1 MFSRRN
7 TAERTA
13 AQAWDYLSDA
23 MAAAAEGASTKAS
36 LASAKAS
43 KLSDEAG
50 AKLSSVSDEA
60 WARANLAA
68 SALAGRRPGLPWA
81 VIIGASLIGVAL
93 GWAAS
98 STARA
103 AIERR
108 AENEELEL
116 AETAVPSHQPT
127 KADIPVID
135 R

>member
-13 AQAWDYLSDA
+13 TQAWDYLSDA
-23 MAAAAEGASTKAS
+23 MAAAAEGAGSKAV
-36 LASAKAS
+36 
-43 KLSDEAG
+43 KLTDEAG
-50 AKLSSVSDEA
+50 SKITSVSDEA

-68 SALAGRRPGLPWA
+68 RALAGRRPGLPWA
-81 VIIGASLIGVAL
+81 VIIGASLLGVAL

-103 AIERR
+103 ATERR

-116 AETAVPSHQPT
+116 AETAVTVAPT
-127 KADIPVID
+127 YKN
-135 R
+135 